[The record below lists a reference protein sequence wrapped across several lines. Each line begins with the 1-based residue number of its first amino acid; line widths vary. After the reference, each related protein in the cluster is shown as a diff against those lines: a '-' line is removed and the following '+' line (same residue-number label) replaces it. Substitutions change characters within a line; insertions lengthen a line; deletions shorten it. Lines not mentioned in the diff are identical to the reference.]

1 MAARNRFRGVGLQAC
16 HAVVRDGVLSRKC
29 RHGCRHGKPEARSTG
44 YLAAPLALTVLF
56 TLFSVALAQAQTW
69 TCSCGA
75 NPPGP
80 PNRTLEPYANE
91 PEDLRPF
98 SNFTAP
104 YHEFYTKTP
113 EYNGAARDAATV
125 KPSDVAEVPIAFLGP
140 IQDNKDQALG
150 LAMLH
155 GAQMAIGE
163 ANAHGG
169 YGGKPFALKVHNDG
183 ALWGSSANEIVKM
196 TYDDKAWA
204 MLGSISGDSTHIA
217 LRVSLRS
224 ELPIVNSAATDPTIP
239 ETIIPWIL
247 TTIQDDRV
255 QSYTLA
261 RRIYTDLGLKRIG
274 LLRVNERYG
283 RFGVLKFRDASRR
296 LGHPVVIEQKFPP
309 PEQSFTRYLKVI
321 NDSRV
326 DGIVLWADSA
336 AAGAILKQMRQ
347 MGMKQP
353 VFGAARVV
361 GDDLFRIAGQDAE
374 GLEVVYPYDPNRED
388 PVWVDFQKRFTA
400 AYHAKVDMFSS
411 LGFDTMNILLQSIC
425 QAGLNRGRIRDALY
439 GLERY
444 KGVTGEMVFDPNAKN
459 IAPLFLGKVKD
470 GKLTFRRYPM
480 DKPYAVVGE
489 RGVAFAGPEIADSR
503 GALKI
508 GLFGPGA
515 EALAAGVRAAGYQ
528 VVGVSSD
535 VPWGKAADE
544 LVKLVY
550 DPGVIGL
557 VATDRASAHLAE
569 QIAAK
574 TFVPVIAISSDRAL
588 TSANVPWIFRLAAG
602 TPVSDAVRCLSTAA
616 AQTGPNRGKI
626 RDYLASGT
634 LVAGAFMFAQ
644 NGEVK

>member
-1 MAARNRFRGVGLQAC
+1 MTTRVVSGIGGADWKPARRLATAARADRQ
-16 HAVVRDGVLSRKC
+16 S
-29 RHGCRHGKPEARSTG
+29 ARRLPTCPTTV
-44 YLAAPLALTVLF
+44 AALLLCAGIA
-56 TLFSVALAQAQTW
+56 SAQQW

-75 NPPGP
+75 NPPAP
-80 PNRTLEPYANE
+80 TSRTLEPYANE
-91 PEDLRPF
+91 PEDMRPF
-98 SNFTAP
+98 SNFTVP
-104 YHEFYTKTP
+104 YYQNYTKTP
-113 EYNGAARDAATV
+113 EYNGAAGDAATV
-125 KPSDVAEVPIAFLGP
+125 KPADVAEVPIAFLGP
-140 IQDNKDQALG
+140 IRDNKDQPLG

-155 GAQMAIGE
+155 GAQMAIDE

-169 YGGKPFALKVHNDG
+169 YGGKPFALKIHNDG

-196 TYDDKAWA
+196 VYDDKAWA

-217 LRVSLRS
+217 LRVSLRA
-224 ELPIVNSAATDPTIP
+224 EVPIVNSAATDPTIP

-247 TTIQDDRV
+247 TAIQDDRV
-255 QSYTLA
+255 QGFTLA
-261 RRIYTDLGLKRIG
+261 RRIYSDLGLKRIA

-283 RFGVLKFRDASRR
+283 RFGVLKFKDASRR

-309 PEQSFTRYLKVI
+309 EERSFTRYLKVI

-326 DGIVLWADSA
+326 DGVVLWADSA
-336 AAGAILKQMRQ
+336 AAGTILKQMRE

-361 GDDLFRIAGQDAE
+361 GDDLFRIAGEDAE
-374 GLEVVYPYDPNRED
+374 GLEAVYPYDPNRDD
-388 PVWVDFQKRFTA
+388 PAWVDFQKRFTA
-400 AYHAKVDMFSS
+400 AYHAKVDMFSA
-411 LGFDTMNILLQSIC
+411 LGFDAMNILLHSIC
-425 QAGLNRGRIRDALY
+425 LGGLNRGRIRDALY
-439 GLERY
+439 SIEQY

-459 IAPLFLGKVKD
+459 IAPLYLGKVKD

-489 RGVAFAGPEIADSR
+489 GGVAYNGPELADSR
-503 GALKI
+503 GDLKI

-515 EALAAGVRAAGYQ
+515 ETLAAGVGAAGYR
-528 VVGVSSD
+528 VVGISSD

-574 TFVPVIAISSDRAL
+574 TFVPVVAISSDRAL
-588 TSANVPWIFRLAAG
+588 TSANVPWIFRVGPETQL
-602 TPVSDAVRCLSTAA
+602 SDAVHCLATAA
-616 AQTGPNRGKI
+616 AQAGPNRGKI
-626 RDYLASGT
+626 RNYLASGA
-634 LVAGAFMFAQ
+634 LLDGMFQFAPDGEAQ
-644 NGEVK
+644 

>member
-1 MAARNRFRGVGLQAC
+1 LWPANAEDEKRTSAPP
-16 HAVVRDGVLSRKC
+16 A
-29 RHGCRHGKPEARSTG
+29 
-44 YLAAPLALTVLF
+44 LAAALAALLCVG
-56 TLFSVALAQAQTW
+56 LAQAQQW

-75 NPPGP
+75 NPPVP
-80 PNRTLEPYANE
+80 ASRTLDPYANE
-91 PEDLRPF
+91 PEDMRPF
-98 SNFTAP
+98 SNFTVP
-104 YHEFYTKTP
+104 YYQHYTKTP
-113 EYNGAARDAATV
+113 EYNGAAGDAATV
-125 KPSDVAEVPIAFLGP
+125 KAADVTEVPIAFLGP
-140 IQDNKDQALG
+140 IRDNKDQPLG

-155 GAQMAIGE
+155 GAQMAIDE

-169 YGGKPFALKVHNDG
+169 YGGKPFALKIHNDG
-183 ALWGSSANEIVKM
+183 ALWGSSSNEIVKM
-196 TYDDKAWA
+196 VYDDKAWA

-217 LRVSLRS
+217 LRVSLRA

-247 TTIQDDRV
+247 TSIQDDRE
-255 QSYTLA
+255 QGYTLA
-261 RRIYTDLGLKRIG
+261 RRIYTDLGLKRIA

-283 RFGVLKFRDASRR
+283 RFGVAKFRDASRR

-336 AAGAILKQMRQ
+336 AAGTILKQMRE

-361 GDDLFRIAGQDAE
+361 GDDLFRIAGEDAE
-374 GLEVVYPYDPNRED
+374 GLEVVYPYDPNRGD
-388 PVWVDFQKRFTA
+388 PAWVDFQKRFTA
-400 AYHAKVDMFSS
+400 IYQAKVDMFSA

-425 QAGLNRGRIRDALY
+425 QGGLNRGLIRDALY
-439 GLERY
+439 SVEHYR
-444 KGVTGEMVFDPNAKN
+444 GVTGDMVFDPNAKN
-459 IAPLFLGKVKD
+459 IAPLYLGKVKD

-489 RGVAFAGPEIADSR
+489 GGVAYNGPEIADSR
-503 GALKI
+503 GDLKI

-515 EALAAGVRAAGYQ
+515 ETLAAGIRTAGYR

-588 TSANVPWIFRLAAG
+588 TTANVAWIFRLGPETQVA
-602 TPVSDAVRCLSTAA
+602 DAIDCLAA
-616 AQTGPNRGKI
+616 AATHAGPNRGKI

-634 LVAGAFMFAQ
+634 LVAGAFKFAP
-644 NGEVK
+644 NGEMK